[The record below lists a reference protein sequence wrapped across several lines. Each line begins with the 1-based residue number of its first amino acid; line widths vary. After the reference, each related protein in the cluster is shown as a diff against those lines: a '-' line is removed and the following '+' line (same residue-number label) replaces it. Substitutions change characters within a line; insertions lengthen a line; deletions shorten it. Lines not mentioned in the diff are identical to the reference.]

1 MKKLPRSKKVLE
13 YALVSISA
21 LKSGVGGA
29 WVILMSTPG
38 PFPWR
43 EKCFLT
49 CVAKL
54 SGTYGP
60 DLELDNWTAQ
70 WMMDFDVLPDNF
82 CLKEPRNI
90 DTDTSPNDG
99 QQYLDEVF
107 AQVFD
112 IFLTILVW
120 VVDGSTSKI
129 IFEIFKIFRLIC
141 FLWIC
146 KYLTKIQIL
155 INIWRFVSFTRSF
168 QIWSSI

>member
-1 MKKLPRSKKVLE
+1 
-13 YALVSISA
+13 
-21 LKSGVGGA
+21 
-29 WVILMSTPG
+29 
-38 PFPWR
+38 
-43 EKCFLT
+43 
-49 CVAKL
+49 
-54 SGTYGP
+54 
-60 DLELDNWTAQ
+60 
-70 WMMDFDVLPDNF
+70 MDFDVLPDNF

-141 FLWIC
+141 FL
-146 KYLTKIQIL
+146 
-155 INIWRFVSFTRSF
+155 
-168 QIWSSI
+168 